1 MRRTLAHVVLAAHT
15 SSRRLVLPRG
25 GALWGFGLRAAA
37 LAGTPGSTCCGGRS
51 QNGRLPLRS
60 HLHVRGVWEA
70 PWHGVPPRQGHASGA
85 GWSGSRSGSA
95 DRVLSFPPPPGI
107 QGAGRDAWGQLQA
120 ASGKRVVGSRWP
132 GGRPRRQKRTEGAV
146 LCDERGLCSE
156 GLGLFFMSRLCFFNF
171 TLFLKQGT
179 PLKRDGEECT
189 SEGKGIAARILGPS
203 KPVGAGRRREAA
215 PDSCGQRASLHG
227 LGRVLR
233 REVQTA
239 RNRSTRVV

>member
-1 MRRTLAHVVLAAHT
+1 MGLWSASCSLGRHSWEHLLRRKEPERAPPAPLSPSRAWCVGGTVARGAT
-15 SSRRLVLPRG
+15 SPGPRIWGRLVWKP
-25 GALWGFGLRAAA
+25 
-37 LAGTPGSTCCGGRS
+37 
-51 QNGRLPLRS
+51 
-60 HLHVRGVWEA
+60 VWKCR
-70 PWHGVPPRQGHASGA
+70 PS
-85 GWSGSRSGSA
+85 S
-95 DRVLSFPPPPGI
+95 VLPPPPGI